1 MKDTIVINLFAG
13 PGSGKST
20 FCASIFSK
28 LKMKDIDCE
37 MSLEYAKD
45 LVWEE
50 SFKKMDSQL
59 YLFGKQFHRLN
70 RLLGK
75 VDVVITDSPLL
86 LSPMYDKDQNPTFRK
101 LVVEEHRKINTMNFF
116 IERKKKYNPN
126 GRMQTLE
133 EAVAIDN
140 KLKSFLNENNIIFK
154 SIQGDVEGI
163 DEIVDEILSSK
174 FPKYRNIVA

>member
-86 LSPMYDKDQNPTFRK
+86 LSPM
-101 LVVEEHRKINTMNFF
+101 F

-140 KLKSFLNENNIIFK
+140 KLKSCLNENNIIFK